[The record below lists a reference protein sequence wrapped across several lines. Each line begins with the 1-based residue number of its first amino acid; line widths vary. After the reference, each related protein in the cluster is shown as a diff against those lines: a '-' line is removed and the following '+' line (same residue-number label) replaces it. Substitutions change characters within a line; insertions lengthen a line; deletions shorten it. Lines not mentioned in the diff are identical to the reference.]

1 MKRQHRMQS
10 IFRGAAAILAFA
22 SAQAGS
28 DAMAG
33 KADDTLNLVMARE
46 TDSVDRI
53 HTNSRESQIFST
65 IIYDTLIYGDPQT
78 GKFSG
83 LLATS
88 WKWVDD
94 TTLEFELKPGV
105 KFQNGEAFDA
115 DDVVFTTEFVTNPAN
130 KLRQQEADFG
140 NIKGVEKLG
149 AQKVRVTFKKPD
161 PMALYLFANRLIMW
175 PNDYTASQGHQ
186 IHTSKPIGT
195 GPYALQT
202 LTAGKSYR
210 LVRND
215 AYADGPRPKA
225 AIKTVNARVIA
236 EVQTQMAEFM
246 IGQNDLS
253 FDIPAELAE
262 SLTNNPNVAVSYGGS
277 TRYTFLSLNAAGRGG
292 DTPLTNV
299 KVRQAISHAIN
310 RKIIADE
317 LARGG
322 STAINAQCNAAQE
335 SCVHDIVGYGFDP
348 QRSKQLLAEAGYP
361 NGFEIGFQSSADL
374 KTIGVAI
381 QGYLGAVGIRA
392 KYETFTLPAWRK
404 NFLDG
409 ESAISLLGWGGGGG
423 FSTDYALGIFFD
435 QGTAD
440 YARDAALT
448 DKMKAASA
456 IMDPKLRGQA
466 YREILTRINEQAYTV
481 PLFGNGVVYVMSK
494 ELNFTPPKLDSPDLT
509 FTRWK

>member
-1 MKRQHRMQS
+1 MKRLHRTQS
-10 IFRGAAAILAFA
+10 FIRGAATIVALA
-22 SAQAGS
+22 SALAGA

-46 TDSVDRI
+46 TDSIDRI

-65 IIYDTLIYGDPQT
+65 IIYDTLIYGDPQS
-78 GKFSG
+78 GRFNG
-83 LLATS
+83 LLATT

-105 KFQNGEAFDA
+105 KFHNGEAFDA

-140 NIKGVEKLG
+140 NIRSIEKLG
-149 AQKVRVTFKKPD
+149 PQKVRIVFKKPD

-175 PNDYTASQGHQ
+175 PNEYTASQGHQ
-186 IHTSKPIGT
+186 IQSTKSIGT
-195 GPYALQT
+195 GPYTLQNM
-202 LTAGKSYR
+202 TAGKSYR
-210 LVRND
+210 LARND
-215 AYADGPRPKA
+215 SYAGGPRPKA
-225 AIKTVNARVIA
+225 AIKNISARVIG

-262 SLTNNPNVAVSYGGS
+262 SLTNNPQVAVAYGGS
-277 TRYTFLSLNAAGRGG
+277 TRYTFLSLNAAGRGA

-299 KVRQAISHAIN
+299 KVRQAISHAID
-310 RKIIADE
+310 RKKIADE

-322 STAINAQCNAAQE
+322 SIAINAQCNPAQE
-335 SCVHDIVGYGFDP
+335 SCAQDIPGYGFDP
-348 QRSKQLLAEAGYP
+348 QRAKQLLAEAGYP

-374 KTIGVAI
+374 KTIGTAI

-409 ESAISLLGWGGGGG
+409 ESAMSVLGWGGGGG
-423 FSTDYALGIFFD
+423 FGTDYALGIFFD
-435 QGTAD
+435 QGNAD

-456 IMDPKLRGQA
+456 IMDTKARGQS

-481 PLFGNGVVYVMSK
+481 PLFGNGSVYVMSK
-494 ELNFTPPKLDSPDLT
+494 DLNFTPPKLDSPDLT
-509 FTRWK
+509 YARWK